1 MLAGSTSIT
10 SNPLFGSRQGF
21 INIICRCLL
30 GLNIRRYFICHLAAD
45 QPPNFHLAVR
55 ARCLLSYENMLI
67 SHTHRFLFVHVP
79 KTAGSSVTAALQPF
93 CDQPEKVWFNRM
105 LSSVGLNVNWLGP
118 VAWRRGRKHTTAEQ
132 MQRMYPVEL
141 FQEYLAYEIKRD
153 KISQTRFLTDANG
166 ELLVDYV
173 GCFESLA
180 EHFNVIRS
188 ELNIDAELEHRNS
201 SSHRDYQSYYD
212 ATTRQMVAEH
222 WRQDIERFG
231 YSFEGDE

>member
-1 MLAGSTSIT
+1 MV
-10 SNPLFGSRQGF
+10 RCQGKQT
-21 INIICRCLL
+21 RK
-30 GLNIRRYFICHLAAD
+30 
-45 QPPNFHLAVR
+45 
-55 ARCLLSYENMLI
+55 NMLI

-118 VAWRRGRKHTTAEQ
+118 VAWRRGRKHTTAGQ
-132 MQRMYPVEL
+132 MRRMYPLEL
-141 FQEYLAYEIKRD
+141 FQEYYKFAFVRNPWDLMVSYYHFIQSRTEHHRSTKVLKLDSFEAYLAYEIKRD
-153 KISQTRFLTDANG
+153 KISQTRFLMDANG

-188 ELNIDAELEHRNS
+188 ALNIDAELEHRNS
-201 SSHRDYQSYYD
+201 SNHRDYQSYYD

-222 WRQDIERFG
+222 WRQDIEQFG
-231 YSFEGDE
+231 YSFEGGE